1 MKYKEQKYLVLK
13 IIDQASKKGIHC
25 YKEEFYKNKNLKL
38 TVSELRG
45 LIEDLYEAGYIKGI
59 DYIKTIGSLSNDDLG
74 YKITDDFRL
83 SMYGKELLDEYNY
96 DDEISQ
102 ELIDYIPTF
111 K

>member
-1 MKYKEQKYLVLK
+1 MIKLQ
-13 IIDQASKKGIHC
+13 KKGIHC

-38 TVSELRG
+38 TVSELRS
-45 LIEDLYEAGYIKGI
+45 LIEDLYEAGYIKG
-59 DYIKTIGSLSNDDLG
+59 IGSLSNDDLG

-102 ELIDYIPTF
+102 ELIDYILIF

>member
-13 IIDQASKKGIHC
+13 IIDQASKEEINC

-83 SMYGKELLDEYNY
+83 SM
-96 DDEISQ
+96 
-102 ELIDYIPTF
+102 LI
-111 K
+111 